1 MINFHRVYI
10 LFYVMLCLEKYL
22 FFFFLII
29 INVEIFVFDDVNDGL
44 YKLDLFIYRE
54 RKKKKNCIFEK
65 DIYLLLYFFF
75 LKKKMKKS

>member
-54 RKKKKNCIFEK
+54 KKKKNSIFEK

-75 LKKKMKKS
+75 LKKKIKKS

>member
-54 RKKKKNCIFEK
+54 RVRFYTLI
-65 DIYLLLYFFF
+65 LLYK
-75 LKKKMKKS
+75 LVI